1 MVYETIRIKNTE
13 EKFIVLDLLDFPT
26 ELISSNGKYY
36 MLYIKDDKDG
46 ELWFLIENIPKTTL
60 AEYLKGNIPVEDLF
74 KQGTTKVVKRPY
86 TKIDQ
91 VEDTNYS
98 VKDFELPRGSL
109 ENSSEELEELCTFLN
124 NEFRKLLEK

>member
-98 VKDFELPRGSL
+98 VKDFELPRDSL
-109 ENSSEELEELCTFLN
+109 ENYSKGLEELCTFLD
-124 NEFRKLLEK
+124 NEFRELLEK

>member
-13 EKFIVLDLLDFPT
+13 EKFIALDLLDFPT